1 MPAPTMTSLELVDF
15 INSFGVQ
22 EGRERSLRHDNFM
35 KKVPNV
41 LGKTTAPKFLG
52 TDTYAS
58 GKGATST
65 RHVYRFPK
73 REACL
78 MAMSY
83 SYELQAKVFDK
94 MTALEQQVKA
104 EAPAVLETP
113 EQTIARALLL
123 VWEPAEPFK
132 RPTRP
137 LDRLRPPLPTPEPPG
152 CPGLLWCP
160 C

>member
-1 MPAPTMTSLELVDF
+1 
-15 INSFGVQ
+15 
-22 EGRERSLRHDNFM
+22 M

-83 SYELQAKVFDK
+83 SYELQATPAPFAIP
-94 MTALEQQVKA
+94 TTLGAALRLA
-104 EAPAVLETP
+104 AVGTS
-113 EQTIARALLL
+113 RAI
-123 VWEPAEPFK
+123 
-132 RPTRP
+132 
-137 LDRLRPPLPTPEPPG
+137 
-152 CPGLLWCP
+152 
-160 C
+160 